1 MQFYGKGHAV
11 VKTKIKR
18 ILITVLTVILLCIIG
33 FAVYFFASYYRV
45 EDMLP
50 LDAEGSAQRTEFP
63 VGTEQKA
70 VTFNIGFGA
79 YEPDF
84 DFFMDGGHESWAFS
98 EERLQKN
105 LSAITD
111 FLREQDAD
119 ILLLQEVDENG
130 TRSYHVNER
139 TLIGNA
145 MDGYSTVWAQNW
157 DVPFLPYPLY
167 QPHGSNTSGILTFSR
182 TGITSSVRR
191 SLPVE
196 DSLMRLVDLDRC
208 YSVSRIPTE
217 NGHELV
223 LYNLHLSAY
232 TSDGTIAVKQ
242 LEMILAD
249 MTHEYEQGNYVI
261 AGGDFNK
268 DLLGDSEKVF
278 GFSGNNSTWAQPFP
292 MEMLD
297 GMPLHL
303 CAPYDAEAP
312 VPSCRNADSP
322 YHEGQYVLT
331 IDGFLVSDNI
341 DVSYCNVIDT
351 GFIYSDHNPAELYFV
366 LLPD

>member
-18 ILITVLTVILLCIIG
+18 ILLTALTVLLLCIIG

-50 LDAEGSAQRTEFP
+50 LEVEGSAAQTEFP
-63 VGTEQKA
+63 VGTERKA

-130 TRSYHVNER
+130 TRSYHVDER
-139 TLIGNA
+139 ALIGNA
-145 MDGYSTVWAQNW
+145 MNGYSTVWAQNW

-167 QPHGSNTSGILTFSR
+167 QPHGSNTSGILTFSKACV
-182 TGITSSVRR
+182 TSSVRR

-249 MTHEYEQGNYVI
+249 MEHEYEQGNYVI

-292 MEMLD
+292 TEMLD
-297 GMPLHL
+297 GTPLCL

-322 YHEGQYVLT
+322 YHVGQYVLT

-351 GFIYSDHNPAELYFV
+351 GFTYSDHNPAELHFT
-366 LLPD
+366 LKP